1 MVDTNCDPDLIDVI
15 IPANDDA
22 IRAVKLIC
30 QKMADAILEGR
41 QQFDASRKEAT
52 PEDMGY
58 APSTTPA
65 EYEGIGVPRAK
76 RTPRVYE
83 PEEDEEYPIGG
94 YEEPAEETTDAA
106 AAEKK
111 EDE

>member
-30 QKMADAILEGR
+30 QKMADAVIEGR
-41 QQFDASRKEAT
+41 SMFDASRKEAT

-58 APSTTPA
+58 APSTTA
-65 EYEGIGVPRAK
+65 SEIEGGVGMPRAK

-83 PEEDEEYPIGG
+83 PEEEEELQIG
-94 YEEPAEETTDAA
+94 AA
-106 AAEKK
+106 AAEADKTT
-111 EDE
+111 EETI

>member
-1 MVDTNCDPDLIDVI
+1 MI

-30 QKMADAILEGR
+30 QKMADAIVEGR
-41 QQFDASRKEAT
+41 SQFDASRKEAT

-58 APSTTPA
+58 APAAAA
-65 EYEGIGVPRAK
+65 EYEAGIGVPRAK

-94 YEEPAEETTDAA
+94 YAEPPAEE
-106 AAEKK
+106 AETV
-111 EDE
+111 DEKDEA